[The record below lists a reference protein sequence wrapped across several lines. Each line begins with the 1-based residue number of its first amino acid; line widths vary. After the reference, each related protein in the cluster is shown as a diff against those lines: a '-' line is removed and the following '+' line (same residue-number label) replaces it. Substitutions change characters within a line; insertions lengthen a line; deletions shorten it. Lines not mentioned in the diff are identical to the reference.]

1 MRKRVGVAAGLRAL
15 RRIGVAAGL
24 GAGVAAGL
32 QALRSLGTCLALLS
46 LAAGALAVSAFQQ
59 PSSTPQRPTFRAAA
73 NFVQVDVY
81 PAANGKPIADL
92 SKDEFEVLE
101 DGVPQA
107 VATFEHVSIRPASPG
122 TVPVEPRSTADEKDM
137 VADPHNR
144 LFVLFLDTY
153 HVTDPTGWHNA
164 DIRMPGSTAG
174 GRPRENKPLGP
185 RGIDKAIVT
194 FLERA
199 IGPSDLVA
207 AMSPEMDANQM
218 VFGRRPE
225 RFADWVNTAW
235 ARRFAWDD
243 LSPEEESWALCY
255 PPDVAGDPFGCYRG
269 IFEEM
274 VLRSHEA
281 RTLQALADTVT
292 RLGTLREGRKALL
305 LVSEGWP
312 MYRPNQQLARA
323 VPLVSTQ
330 GCPPEPP
337 PVPGIYVGPGGK
349 LQGGSDP
356 RNPQNVDRSTCNAA
370 RLRLALVDNES
381 DYRRLLDRANREM
394 VSFYPI
400 DPRGL
405 AVFDTPIDA
414 TSPTGARFGQ
424 NDMNQLRSR
433 LETLRNLA
441 SATDGFVSESN
452 DFDASMKRVADDLA
466 DYYLLGYN
474 STNAKLDGKFRKIT
488 VRVKRPGVQVRA
500 RRGYLAATEA
510 EMRARTP
517 DEAPVDPALRLRES
531 ALASLG
537 TMPADLPLRV
547 VGGFDWTSG
556 QAATLWAVAE
566 LGESAAKLPEWR
578 EGGEAQVTV
587 TATDGSVVASA
598 KGALSSTARA
608 FAWRAGTEPLEPGDY
623 MVRVS
628 ARPSAAG
635 TAGVGGQVRVTVP
648 GPAAFASGQPA
659 TPRLLRRG
667 PSTGLAFVPTA
678 DTKFR
683 RVERIRLEVSLGRD
697 LSAASGR
704 LLDRRGL
711 VLAVPVAASVRDEGG
726 QRTAVAEA
734 MLASLAPGDYLVELT
749 LGDGASRQVVLA
761 AIRIVP

>member
-1 MRKRVGVAAGLRAL
+1 MS
-15 RRIGVAAGL
+15 
-24 GAGVAAGL
+24 VAAGL
-32 QALRSLGTCLALLS
+32 QALRSRGARLALLS
-46 LAAGALAVSAFQQ
+46 LAAGALVSAFQQ
-59 PSSTPQRPTFRAAA
+59 PADRAASPPQRPTFRAAA

-81 PAANGKPIADL
+81 PALNGKPVADL
-92 SKDEFEVLE
+92 SKDEFDVLE

-122 TVPVEPRSTADEKDM
+122 TAPVEPRSTADEKDLI
-137 VADPHNR
+137 ADPHNR

-164 DIRMPGSTAG
+164 GIRMPGSTTG
-174 GRPRENKPLGP
+174 GRPREKKPLGP

-199 IGPSDLVA
+199 IGPGDLVA
-207 AMSPEMDANQM
+207 AMSPEMEASQM
-218 VFGRRPE
+218 VFGRRPG
-225 RFADWVNTAW
+225 RFADWVSTAW
-235 ARRFAWDD
+235 ARRFSWDD
-243 LSPEEESWALCY
+243 LDPEEERWAECY
-255 PPDVAGDPFGCYRG
+255 PPDAAADMFGCYTG
-269 IFEEM
+269 IFEQM
-274 VLRSHEA
+274 VLRRHEM
-281 RTLQALADTVT
+281 RTLQALEDTVT
-292 RLGTLREGRKALL
+292 RLGLLREGRKAVLL
-305 LVSEGWP
+305 ISEGWP
-312 MYRPNQQLARA
+312 MYRPDQHLSRA
-323 VPLVSTQ
+323 VPPISTP
-330 GCPPEPP
+330 GCPPAPP

-349 LQGGSDP
+349 LQSGSDP
-356 RNPQNVDRSTCNAA
+356 RNPQNVDRSACDAA

-381 DYRRLLDRANREM
+381 NYRRLLDLANRET

-414 TSPTGARFGQ
+414 VSPSGVRAGGVV
-424 NDMNQLRSR
+424 DEMGQLRGR

-452 DFDASMKRVADDLA
+452 DFNASMKRVADDLS

-474 STNAKLDGKFRKIT
+474 STNAKLDGRFRKIT

-517 DEAPVDPALRLRES
+517 DEAPADPAVRLRES

-537 TMPADLPLRV
+537 AMPADPSLRV
-547 VGGFDWTSG
+547 AGGYDWTSG
-556 QAATLWAVAE
+556 HAATLWAVAE
-566 LGESAAKLPEWR
+566 LGESAAKQPEWR
-578 EGGEAQVTV
+578 DGGEAQVTV
-587 TATDGSVVASA
+587 TATGGSVVASGQ
-598 KGALSSTARA
+598 GALSSTVRA

-623 MVRVS
+623 LVRVS
-628 ARPSAAG
+628 ARPSATG
-635 TAGVGGQVRVTVP
+635 TASVGGQIRVTVP
-648 GPAAFASGQPA
+648 GPTAFASGQPA
-659 TPRLLRRG
+659 TPRLARRG
-667 PSTGLAFVPTA
+667 PSTGPAFIPTA

-683 RVERIRLEVSLGRD
+683 RVERLRLEVSLAGE
-697 LSAASGR
+697 AAAVSGR
-704 LLDRRGL
+704 LLDRRGQA
-711 VLAVPVAASVRDEGG
+711 LAVPVAASVRDEAG

-761 AIRIVP
+761 AFRIVP